1 MGNAKSGG
9 FVYYFLIDMVLV
21 GLQRELAIGKMVAAI
36 ETLCENTDRKQR
48 CIERMARISTSVQCY
63 H

>member
-36 ETLCENTDRKQR
+36 ETLRKYGQ
-48 CIERMARISTSVQCY
+48 ETEM